1 MAMSSLMTKN
11 KILVV
16 DDSEMIRV
24 AHSSILSSVNAQV
37 DVANSG
43 GQALALLANEKY
55 AVILM
60 DIQMPGMTGF
70 ECVSIIRQNPDTQ
83 HIPIIFIS
91 AQGNEKQFVDKGY
104 HLGAVDYMI
113 KPIDP
118 DRLISKVNVFIT
130 LFEQRAKLEVSL
142 AEAKAIQYK
151 NDQLLNY
158 MAEGI
163 LGLDTN
169 NVITFANIAACT
181 LLTSNREQVVG
192 RSIKDFVNPASSQ
205 KNWDSSE
212 FNSIFKDGQCNHIDD
227 ALFWRNKNETFPVEY
242 TQASILQNN
251 QFVGGVVAFQ
261 DITERKKDQQKL
273 LNLARYDQLTQ
284 LPNRSMYWDFLTK
297 SIASCERTD
306 NNIAVLFL
314 DLDNFKQVN
323 DSLGHDAGDE
333 LLIQVAK
340 TLKHCVREA
349 DIVARV
355 GGDEFAVLLLNP
367 RDSQVAA
374 TVAQKIIEDVAKP
387 FPIFSN
393 EVTARM
399 SIGISVYPDNGQ
411 TATQLTKAADTAMYH
426 AKASG
431 RNTFKYFSREMHERI
446 QFDMKITQELNKA
459 INRDELSIHF
469 QPQINAHNHN
479 LVGFEALIRWNH
491 PDLGKV
497 GPSRFIP
504 VAESN
509 GLITDIGDW
518 CLLQALRQA
527 KAWNDQ
533 MPASKKIN
541 MAVNVSSLQ
550 FKQHSFAK
558 HIIHLVEQSGLPPKH
573 LELEITETAIMEN
586 PKQTIEE
593 IHKIR
598 EAGIRVSMDDFGTGY
613 SSLAQLKELPI
624 DVLKIDKSFIDEIN
638 QSKSG
643 NAIVSSIID
652 LAHSMEIAVVA
663 EGVESLPQFDFL
675 QKNNCDIVQG
685 YYFSKP
691 LDKANSTEFLRRTIH

>member
-1 MAMSSLMTKN
+1 MSKN
-11 KILVV
+11 KVLVV
-16 DDSEMIRV
+16 DDSKMIQV
-24 AHSSILSSVNAQV
+24 AHSVILSDVNAQI
-37 DVANSG
+37 DIANSG
-43 GQALALLANEKY
+43 EQALKLLATEEY

-60 DIQMPGMTGF
+60 DIQMPGMNGF
-70 ECVSIIRQNPDTQ
+70 ECVSLLRKNLVNQ
-83 HIPIIFIS
+83 HVPVIFIS
-91 AQGNEKQFVDKGY
+91 AAGNEKQSIDRGY
-104 HLGAVDYMI
+104 HLGAVDYMV

-130 LFEQRAKLEVSL
+130 LFEQRKDLEESL
-142 AEAKAIQYK
+142 AEARVIQNK
-151 NDQLLNY
+151 NDQLLNF

-181 LLTSNREQVVG
+181 LLTSNREHVVG
-192 RSIKDFVNPASSQ
+192 RSIKDFINPASSQ
-205 KNWDSSE
+205 KNWDASE
-212 FNSIFKDGQCNHIDD
+212 FNNIFKDGQCNHIDD
-227 ALFWRNKNETFPVEY
+227 ALFWRNKSETFPVEY

-261 DITERKKDQQKL
+261 DITERKKDHQKL

-284 LPNRSMYWDFLTK
+284 LPNRSMYWDYLSK
-297 SIASCERTD
+297 SIATCERVRS
-306 NNIAVLFL
+306 NICVLFL

-355 GGDEFAVLLLNP
+355 GGDEFAVLLINP

-374 TVAQKIIEDVAKP
+374 TVAQKIIADVAKP

-399 SIGISVYPDNGQ
+399 SIGISIYPDNGHN
-411 TATQLTKAADTAMYH
+411 ATQLTKAADTAMYH

-431 RNTFKYFSREMHERI
+431 RNTYKYFSREMHERI
-446 QFDMKITQELNKA
+446 EYDMKITQELNKA
-459 INRDELSIHF
+459 ISKKELSIHF
-469 QPQINAHNHN
+469 QPQINVHNQK
-479 LVGFEALIRWNH
+479 LVGFEALMRWNH

-497 GPSRFIP
+497 GPSKFIP

-509 GLITDIGDW
+509 GLITDLGDW
-518 CLLQALRQA
+518 CLLQALKQA
-527 KAWNDQ
+527 KVWNDQ
-533 MPASKKIN
+533 MPDDQKVN

-550 FKQHSFAK
+550 FKQNQFAE
-558 HIIHLVEQSGLPPKH
+558 HIIHLVDMSGLPAKH

-598 EAGIRVSMDDFGTGY
+598 AAGIRVSMDDFGTGY

-652 LAHSMEIAVVA
+652 LAHSMDIKVVA

-691 LDKANSTEFLRRTIH
+691 LDKDNSTAFLRRTIH

>member
-1 MAMSSLMTKN
+1 MSKN
-11 KILVV
+11 KVLIV
-16 DDSEMIRV
+16 DDSKMIQV
-24 AHSSILSSVNAQV
+24 AHSDILSGVNAKI
-37 DVANSG
+37 DIANSG
-43 GQALALLANEKY
+43 EEALRLIVTEEY

-60 DIQMPGMTGF
+60 DIQMPGMSGF
-70 ECVSIIRQNPDTQ
+70 ECVSLIRQNPVNQ

-91 AQGNEKQFVDKGY
+91 STGNEKQFVDKGY
-104 HLGAVDYMI
+104 HLGAVDYI
-113 KPIDP
+113 VKPIDP

-130 LFEQRAKLEVSL
+130 LFAQRKDLEESL
-142 AEAKAIQYK
+142 AEARAIQNK
-151 NDQLLNY
+151 NDQLLNF

-181 LLTSNREQVVG
+181 LLTSNREHVVG
-192 RSIKDFVNPASSQ
+192 RSIKDFINPDVSQ
-205 KNWDSSE
+205 KNWDASE
-212 FNSIFKDGQCNHIDD
+212 FNNIFKDGQCNHIDD
-227 ALFWRNKNETFPVEY
+227 ALFWRNKSETFPVEY

-261 DITERKKDQQKL
+261 DITERKKDRQQL

-297 SIASCERTD
+297 SIAGSER
-306 NNIAVLFL
+306 NSNGIAVLFL

-355 GGDEFAVLLLNP
+355 GGDEFAILLINP

-374 TVAQKIIEDVAKP
+374 TVAQKIISDVAKP
-387 FPIFSN
+387 FPIFSH

-399 SIGISVYPDNGQ
+399 SIGISIYPDNGHN
-411 TATQLTKAADTAMYH
+411 ATQLTKAADTAMYH

-446 QFDMKITQELNKA
+446 KFDMKITQELNKA
-459 INRDELSIHF
+459 ITREELSIHF
-469 QPQINAHNHN
+469 QPQINMQSQH

-491 PDLGKV
+491 PVHGKV

-518 CLLQALRQA
+518 CLLQALLQA
-527 KAWNDQ
+527 KTWNDQ
-533 MPASKKIN
+533 MPHDKKIN

-550 FKQHSFAK
+550 FKQVKFAE
-558 HIIHLVEQSGLPPKH
+558 HIIRLVDKSGLPAKH

-652 LAHSMEIAVVA
+652 LAHSLEIEVVA

-685 YYFSKP
+685 YYFSRP
-691 LDKANSTEFLRRTIH
+691 LDKNNSTEYLRRTVH

>member
-1 MAMSSLMTKN
+1 MSKN
-11 KILVV
+11 KVLIV
-16 DDSEMIRV
+16 DDSKMIQV
-24 AHSSILSSVNAQV
+24 AHSDILSGVNAKI
-37 DVANSG
+37 DIANSG
-43 GQALALLANEKY
+43 EEALRLIVTEEY

-60 DIQMPGMTGF
+60 DIQMPGMSGF
-70 ECVSIIRQNPDTQ
+70 ECVSLIRQNPVNQ

-91 AQGNEKQFVDKGY
+91 STGNEKQFVDKGY
-104 HLGAVDYMI
+104 HLGAVDYI
-113 KPIDP
+113 VKPIDP

-130 LFEQRAKLEVSL
+130 LFAQRKDLEESL
-142 AEAKAIQYK
+142 AEARAIQNK
-151 NDQLLNY
+151 NDQLLNF

-181 LLTSNREQVVG
+181 LLTSNREHVVG
-192 RSIKDFVNPASSQ
+192 RSIKDFINPDVSQ
-205 KNWDSSE
+205 KNWDASE
-212 FNSIFKDGQCNHIDD
+212 FNNIFKDGQCNHIDD
-227 ALFWRNKNETFPVEY
+227 ALFWRNKSETFPVEY

-261 DITERKKDQQKL
+261 DITERKKDRQQL

-297 SIASCERTD
+297 SIAGSER
-306 NNIAVLFL
+306 NSNGIAVLFL

-355 GGDEFAVLLLNP
+355 GGDEFAILLINP

-374 TVAQKIIEDVAKP
+374 TVAQKIISDVAKP
-387 FPIFSN
+387 FPIFSH

-399 SIGISVYPDNGQ
+399 SIGISIYPDNGHN
-411 TATQLTKAADTAMYH
+411 ATQLTKAADTAMYH

-446 QFDMKITQELNKA
+446 KFDMKITQELNKA
-459 INRDELSIHF
+459 ITREELSIHF
-469 QPQINAHNHN
+469 QPQINVSSQN

-518 CLLQALRQA
+518 CLLQALLQA
-527 KAWNDQ
+527 KTWNDQ
-533 MPASKKIN
+533 MPHDKKIN

-550 FKQHSFAK
+550 FKQVKFAE
-558 HIIHLVEQSGLPPKH
+558 HIIRLVEKSGLPAKH

-652 LAHSMEIAVVA
+652 LAHSLEIEVVA

-685 YYFSKP
+685 YYFSRP
-691 LDKANSTEFLRRTIH
+691 LDKNNSTEYLRRTVH

>member
-1 MAMSSLMTKN
+1 MSKN
-11 KILVV
+11 KVMVV
-16 DDSEMIRV
+16 DDSEMIQV
-24 AHSSILSSVNAQV
+24 AHSTILSDVNAQI

-43 GQALALLANEKY
+43 GQALALLANEEY

-60 DIQMPGMTGF
+60 DIQMPGMSGF
-70 ECVSIIRQNPDTQ
+70 ECVSLIRQNPKTQ

-91 AQGNEKQFVDKGY
+91 ATGNEKQFIDKGY
-104 HLGAVDYMI
+104 HLGAVDYMV

-118 DRLISKVNVFIT
+118 ERLISKVNVFIT
-130 LFEQRAKLEVSL
+130 IFAQRLALQESL
-142 AEAKAIQYK
+142 AEARAIQNK
-151 NDQLLNY
+151 NDQLLNF

-181 LLTSNREQVVG
+181 LLTSNRDHVVG
-192 RSIKDFVNPASSQ
+192 RSIKDFISPCASQ
-205 KNWDSSE
+205 KNWDDSE
-212 FNSIFKDGQCNHIDD
+212 FNNIFKDGQCNHNED
-227 ALFWRNKNETFPVEY
+227 ALFWRNKSETFPVEY

-261 DITERKKDQQKL
+261 DITERKKDRQQL

-284 LPNRSMYWDFLTK
+284 LPNRSMYWDYLTK
-297 SIASCERTD
+297 SIAGCERND
-306 NNIAVLFL
+306 NKIAVLFL
-314 DLDNFKQVN
+314 DIDNFKQVN

-340 TLKHCVREA
+340 TLKHIVRDA

-355 GGDEFAVLLLNP
+355 GGDEFAILLINP

-374 TVAQKIIEDVAKP
+374 AVAKKIINDVAEP

-393 EVTARM
+393 DVTARM
-399 SIGISVYPDNGQ
+399 SIGISIYPDNGHN
-411 TATQLTKAADTAMYH
+411 ATQLTKAADTAMYH

-431 RNTFKYFSREMHERI
+431 RNTYKYFSREMHERI
-446 QFDMKITQELNKA
+446 EYDMKITQELNKA
-459 INRDELSIHF
+459 ITREELSIHF
-469 QPQINAHNHN
+469 QPQINVLNQE
-479 LVGFEALIRWNH
+479 LVGFEALIRWDH
-491 PDLGKV
+491 PVLGKV
-497 GPSRFIP
+497 GPSQFIP
-504 VAESN
+504 VAETN

-527 KAWNDQ
+527 KIWNDQ

-550 FKQHSFAK
+550 FKQTHFAR
-558 HIIHLVEQSGLPPKH
+558 HIINLVEQSGLPPKY

-593 IHKIR
+593 IHLIR

-652 LAHSMEIAVVA
+652 LAHSLEIDVVA
-663 EGVESLPQFDFL
+663 EGVESLPQFNFL
-675 QKNNCDIVQG
+675 QKNDCDIVQG

-691 LDKANSTEFLRRTIH
+691 LDIDNSTAFLRRTIH

>member
-1 MAMSSLMTKN
+1 MVKAKVL
-11 KILVV
+11 IV
-16 DDSEMIRV
+16 DDSEVIRL
-24 AHSSILSSVNAQV
+24 AHSEILSSVSAQV
-37 DVANSG
+37 DTANSG
-43 GQALALLANEKY
+43 GQALALLANGGY

-60 DIQMPGMTGF
+60 DIQMPNMTGF
-70 ECVSIIRQNPDTQ
+70 ECVSQIRQNPITQ

-91 AQGNEKQFVDKGY
+91 ATGNEKKFIDKGY
-104 HLGAVDYMI
+104 YLGAVDYLV

-118 DRLISKVNVFIT
+118 DQLISKVNVFIT
-130 LFEQRAKLEVSL
+130 LFKQRIELEESL
-142 AEAKAIQYK
+142 KEAKAIQYK

-163 LGLDTN
+163 LGLDNN

-181 LLTSNREQVVG
+181 LLTSHREQVVG
-192 RSIKDFVNPASSQ
+192 RSIKDFVNPVSSQ
-205 KNWDSSE
+205 QHWDESE
-212 FNSIFKDGQCNHIDD
+212 FNIIFKDGQCNHIDD

-242 TQASILQNN
+242 TQASILQDN

-284 LPNRSMYWDFLTK
+284 LPNRSMYWDYLTK
-297 SIASCERTD
+297 SIANCARTK

-340 TLKHCVREA
+340 TLSQCVREA

-374 TVAQKIIEDVAKP
+374 SVAQKIIQDVAKP

-399 SIGISVYPDNGQ
+399 SIGISIYPDNGN

-431 RNTFKYFSREMHERI
+431 RNTYKYFSREMHERI
-446 QFDMKITQELNKA
+446 KYDMKITQELNKA
-459 INRDELSIHF
+459 ISREELSIHF
-469 QPQINAHNHN
+469 QPQINVNTHD
-479 LVGFEALIRWNH
+479 LVGFEALMRWNH
-491 PDLGKV
+491 PDLGKI
-497 GPSRFIP
+497 GPSKFIP

-509 GLITDIGDW
+509 GLITDLGDW
-518 CLLQALRQA
+518 CLLQALQQA

-533 MPASKKIN
+533 MPDNKKIT

-550 FKQHSFAK
+550 FKQHKFSE
-558 HIIHLVEQSGLPPKH
+558 HIINLVQYSGLPARY

-586 PKQTIEE
+586 PRQTIEE

-598 EAGIRVSMDDFGTGY
+598 GAGIRISMDDFGTGY

-638 QSKSG
+638 QTKSG

-652 LAHSMEIAVVA
+652 LAHSLDIAVVA
-663 EGVESLPQFDFL
+663 EG
-675 QKNNCDIVQG
+675 G
-685 YYFSKP
+685 RKP
-691 LDKANSTEFLRRTIH
+691 ATI